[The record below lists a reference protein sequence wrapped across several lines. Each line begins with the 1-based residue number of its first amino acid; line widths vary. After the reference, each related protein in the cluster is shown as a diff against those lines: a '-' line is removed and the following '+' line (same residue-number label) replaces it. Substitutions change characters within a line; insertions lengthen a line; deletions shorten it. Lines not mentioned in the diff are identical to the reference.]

1 MTTRSSGI
9 PSIQRMHNQTNIR
22 WAVLFGAMILIPTAV
37 LAILSMR
44 TLLNEDRNA
53 LVDLQ
58 IRLPALQARFLD
70 MVEQLVEDE
79 RSGTLESNPH
89 FLFRLR
95 IDRDGLPLSP
105 RYVSLSATRSRSE
118 AYTSASAEGTR
129 LELQDKNPRAAA
141 TLYEAAILKAGSDAE
156 RSGLRNLLG
165 RALVSM
171 GESETAEVLQETM
184 WQTPD
189 VFGPDGEHPVSMSVL
204 RLLRTLPSDSTK
216 LLAKEWLELFI
227 QDRTPMFPG
236 FVEYVSYAEIVLDRR
251 GLLSRSVKKV
261 VREVEDRL
269 QFAEGVSVLKP
280 SGGRFGSLRIYSGK
294 MENGNTLLAL
304 LNENGRGLD
313 GVAVDVTQ
321 ITKDLAAEIPDYYGI
336 KIFDLDA
343 AATVDA
349 QTKTSVRTI
358 APVSDQVY
366 RVNLILYARDRARLL
381 GELRDKRGV
390 AVAGVVGL
398 AALIGFGVVLVYRMT
413 AREMALGKLRSEFV
427 STVSHEFR
435 TPLQSILLH
444 AETLSLKRYRD
455 EAQLDRYLDTITRES
470 KRLSRL
476 VGNVL
481 DFSRIESGRQD
492 YRLEPTV
499 LADTVR
505 NAVEELRGPIED
517 AGFQVDASYT
527 GDTTALA
534 DHSAVDSAVANL
546 IANAVKYS
554 GDGSEIGVSVAGQED
569 SVTIEVLDR
578 GIGVA
583 EADREEIFEKFKRGR
598 NAGDVTGTGLGLA
611 LVKDVMIGHGGTA
624 EVVSRD
630 GGGSVLRLRFIRGIS
645 T

>member
-1 MTTRSSGI
+1 
-9 PSIQRMHNQTNIR
+9 
-22 WAVLFGAMILIPTAV
+22 MILIPTAV

-171 GESETAEVLQETM
+171 GESETAEVLQETT

>member
-1 MTTRSSGI
+1 
-9 PSIQRMHNQTNIR
+9 
-22 WAVLFGAMILIPTAV
+22 
-37 LAILSMR
+37 
-44 TLLNEDRNA
+44 
-53 LVDLQ
+53 
-58 IRLPALQARFLD
+58 
-70 MVEQLVEDE
+70 
-79 RSGTLESNPH
+79 
-89 FLFRLR
+89 
-95 IDRDGLPLSP
+95 
-105 RYVSLSATRSRSE
+105 
-118 AYTSASAEGTR
+118 
-129 LELQDKNPRAAA
+129 
-141 TLYEAAILKAGSDAE
+141 
-156 RSGLRNLLG
+156 
-165 RALVSM
+165 
-171 GESETAEVLQETM
+171 
-184 WQTPD
+184 
-189 VFGPDGEHPVSMSVL
+189 
-204 RLLRTLPSDSTK
+204 
-216 LLAKEWLELFI
+216 
-227 QDRTPMFPG
+227 MFPG